1 MVLHQWFTTELYLLK
16 KESKFFFDHFKVKFD
31 LWMCYKNMQVT
42 FNFGSW
48 QIIFG
53 IYTSWTLKKKEKF
66 SVSGMCM
73 YKKSIYKADIE
84 YVS

>member
-1 MVLHQWFTTELYLLK
+1 MVLPQWFTTELYLLK
-16 KESKFFFDHFKVKFD
+16 KKSKFFFDHFKVKFD

-53 IYTSWTLKKKEKF
+53 IYLLNFKKKKEKF

-73 YKKSIYKADIE
+73 YKKSIYK